1 MLKTIALAGLFV
13 FTSAVSTAATTTN
26 VQRKD
31 SSTQSAP
38 KAPQPKGFCLPRGL
52 PC

>member
-13 FTSAVSTAATTTN
+13 FTSAVSTAATTSTPEK
-26 VQRKD
+26 KD

-38 KAPQPKGFCLPRGL
+38 KGFCHPLGV

>member
-13 FTSAVSTAATTTN
+13 FTSAVSTAATTSTPEK
-26 VQRKD
+26 KD

-38 KAPQPKGFCLPRGL
+38 KTPQPKGFCHPLGV